1 MGYQF
6 PPFDLTDLFSISPV
20 QHLLKQSTLKTCN
33 TIPCWLAL
41 DIIHWITMVITITI
55 TRARWKQ
62 EGAFEGGDGRLGGE
76 GAKSRGRRQQVGYL
90 WILNFEFRFVD
101 FLYLNLYTWQIFRIL
116 PPPNAP
122 QHWLLPPGSLKYC
135 DIVTS
140 WQCSLKHCDIV
151 SL

>member
-41 DIIHWITMVITITI
+41 DIIHWITMTMTIIIILIVITIPI

-90 WILNFEFRFVD
+90 
-101 FLYLNLYTWQIFRIL
+101 
-116 PPPNAP
+116 
-122 QHWLLPPGSLKYC
+122 
-135 DIVTS
+135 
-140 WQCSLKHCDIV
+140 
-151 SL
+151 

>member
-6 PPFDLTDLFSISPV
+6 TEFEFELTNLFRINPRP
-20 QHLLKQSTLKTCN
+20 HLLKQSIPKTCN

-41 DIIHWITMVITITI
+41 DIIHWITMTIIITIIITLIVITITT

-90 WILNFEFRFVD
+90 
-101 FLYLNLYTWQIFRIL
+101 
-116 PPPNAP
+116 
-122 QHWLLPPGSLKYC
+122 
-135 DIVTS
+135 
-140 WQCSLKHCDIV
+140 
-151 SL
+151 